1 MYRRSDLLL
10 FAALLAITVGYL
22 IYRRMTRGD
31 NTAAGG
37 IAAFAGE
44 A

>member
-1 MYRRSDLLL
+1 L

-31 NTAAGG
+31 STAGGG